1 MKKALA
7 MVVCVMLCLSGCAVT
22 TFETV
27 DDPDDVQVMAVP
39 ATLLLELPEDA
50 AAPAMEGASGK
61 LYFCDDYHIA
71 VETLSSGNLD
81 ATLLTLTGFGAEELS
96 PVQTKRCGVACYEAA
111 WSAAGENGDQI
122 GRIMVLDDGSYHYCV
137 SVMASAE
144 DAAQCADAW
153 KALLESVALAEN

>member
-1 MKKALA
+1 MIP
-7 MVVCVMLCLSGCAVT
+7 VS
-22 TFETV
+22 ES
-27 DDPDDVQVMAVP
+27 
-39 ATLLLELPEDA
+39 EI
-50 AAPAMEGASGK
+50 GK
-61 LYFCDDYHIA
+61 LYQCDGYEIA
-71 VETLSSGNLD
+71 VQTLESGNLD
-81 ATLLTLTGFGAEELS
+81 ATLQTLTGFDAGELS
-96 PVQTKRCGVACYEAA
+96 PMQTNRCGVACYEAA

>member
-1 MKKALA
+1 MKKAWVIVL
-7 MVVCVMLCLSGCAVT
+7 CVMMCLSGCAVT

-39 ATLLLELPEDA
+39 AALLLELPEDA
-50 AAPAMEGASGK
+50 AVPAMEGASGK

-71 VETLSSGNLD
+71 VETLVSGNLD
-81 ATLLTLTGFGAEELS
+81 ATLRTLTGFDREELS

-122 GRIMVLDDGSYHYCV
+122 GRVLVLDDGSFHYCV
-137 SVMASAE
+137 SVMASAA

-153 KALLESVALAEN
+153 TALLESVDLAEN